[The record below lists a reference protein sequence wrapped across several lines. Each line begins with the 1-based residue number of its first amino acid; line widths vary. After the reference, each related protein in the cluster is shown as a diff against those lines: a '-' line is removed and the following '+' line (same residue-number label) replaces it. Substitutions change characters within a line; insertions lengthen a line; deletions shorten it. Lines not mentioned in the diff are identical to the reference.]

1 MYATS
6 SRKRTKSSSS
16 DSSVDSVERER
27 KKDLEERDSFS
38 KRLKQKDEE
47 KTRKVVE
54 AQGNKKAHEEAAK
67 RLQLEGED
75 RGKLVPKLRVQSRR
89 DYLAKRKDDKV
100 AELEADIQDDEYLFG
115 ESTITKKEKEERDY
129 KKQLLTI
136 AKEHDKV

>member
-1 MYATS
+1 MS

-27 KKDLEERDSFS
+27 KKDLEERDNFS

-54 AQGNKKAHEEAAK
+54 AQTNKKAHEEAAK
-67 RLQLEGED
+67 RLKLEGED
-75 RGKLVPKLRVQSRR
+75 REKLVPKLRVQSRR

-115 ESTITKKEKEERDY
+115 ESSITQKEKEERDY